1 MLIMKIAIKDNL
13 VNPQKLEKLYQENK
27 TAFKREFNI
36 IYPEVKDNLAAQAWH
51 ERLNFESEEISWG
64 TKGELMFVVIASVI
78 AGILA
83 KIPAMY
89 AIREDLFYQRNIAF
103 IVIPLLAGYFLW
115 KQKIQTKK
123 LLIILLAFVVSVF
136 YINLLPDNNSSDT
149 LILACIHLPL
159 FLWTIL
165 GFAFVGGDLKN
176 YQRRLD
182 FLRYNGDL
190 IVMTTIILIA
200 GAIMTGVTLT
210 LFSVIGLSIEDFYL
224 QYIVVWGLVASPIVG
239 TYLVLANPQLVNKVS
254 PVIAKVFTPLVLVT
268 LLVYLFSVI
277 SMAKDPFNDREF
289 LLIFNLLLIGVMA
302 IIHFSIAESAKNF
315 ANKLEL
321 FFLLGLSATTVAV
334 NGIALSAILFRI
346 VEWGFTP
353 NRLAVLGSNILIL
366 LNLLVVTFGLINVI
380 RNNHKTA
387 EVEKS
392 IVAFLPIFSLWTV
405 LLVFLFPVIFNFE

>member
-1 MLIMKIAIKDNL
+1 
-13 VNPQKLEKLYQENK
+13 
-27 TAFKREFNI
+27 
-36 IYPEVKDNLAAQAWH
+36 
-51 ERLNFESEEISWG
+51 
-64 TKGELMFVVIASVI
+64 
-78 AGILA
+78 
-83 KIPAMY
+83 
-89 AIREDLFYQRNIAF
+89 
-103 IVIPLLAGYFLW
+103 
-115 KQKIQTKK
+115 
-123 LLIILLAFVVSVF
+123 
-136 YINLLPDNNSSDT
+136 
-149 LILACIHLPL
+149 
-159 FLWTIL
+159 
-165 GFAFVGGDLKN
+165 
-176 YQRRLD
+176 
-182 FLRYNGDL
+182 
-190 IVMTTIILIA
+190 
-200 GAIMTGVTLT
+200 
-210 LFSVIGLSIEDFYL
+210 
-224 QYIVVWGLVASPIVG
+224 
-239 TYLVLANPQLVNKVS
+239 
-254 PVIAKVFTPLVLVT
+254 
-268 LLVYLFSVI
+268 
-277 SMAKDPFNDREF
+277 MAKDPFNDREF